1 MLGVAEVPHGEHP
14 VLGPGHEDVRL
25 RGVSGQTPH
34 SAALQYI
41 GYRLLLIKVYPAAP
55 ARSMSRV
62 CITQCLHSVATKRN

>member
-34 SAALQYI
+34 SAALQNI
-41 GYRLLLIKVYPAAP
+41 GSL
-55 ARSMSRV
+55 
-62 CITQCLHSVATKRN
+62 